1 MIGYAMTSYLALL
14 RGINV
19 SGKNTIRMVELRDNM
34 ERMGLEGVQT
44 YLQSGNIVFR
54 TGATDEATLATA
66 IQTRIT
72 LDFGLEVP
80 VLVLSAQALEHI
92 TRTNPLWPGTG
103 GDETLFHCTF
113 LFKAVSPER
122 FQALQLPAT
131 EGERAV
137 LVDQAVLLHCPH
149 GYGKT
154 KLNNSYF
161 ERALGVPA
169 TTRNWRSVL
178 ALQGLCSAPSP

>member
-1 MIGYAMTSYLALL
+1 MAAYLALL

-19 SGKNTIRMVELRDNM
+19 SGKNTIRMAELRDSM

-54 TGATDEATLATA
+54 TGATDEAQLAA
-66 IQTRIT
+66 NIEARIAQ
-72 LDFGLEVP
+72 DFGLEVP

-92 TRTNPLWPGTG
+92 AGTNPLWPGTG
-103 GDETLFHCTF
+103 GEESLFHCTF
-113 LFKAVSPER
+113 LFKAVSLER
-122 FQALQLPAT
+122 FQALQLPAA

-137 LVDQAVLLHCPH
+137 LADHAVLLHCPH

-161 ERALGVPA
+161 ERALGVPG
-169 TTRNWRSVL
+169 TTRNWRTVL
-178 ALQGLCSAPSP
+178 ALQGLCSAAVP

>member
-1 MIGYAMTSYLALL
+1 MTTCLALL

-19 SGKNTIRMVELRDNM
+19 SGKNPIRMAELSGSM
-34 ERMGLEGVQT
+34 ARMGLDGVQT

-54 TGATDEATLATA
+54 TGTTDKAQLATA

-72 LDFGLEVP
+72 QDFGLEVP
-80 VLVLSAQALEHI
+80 VLVLAAQDLKHI
-92 TRTNPLWPGTG
+92 ASTNPLWPATG
-103 GDETLFHCTF
+103 GDESLFHCTF

-122 FQALQLPAT
+122 FQTLRLPAV

-137 LVDQAVLLHCPH
+137 LVDHAVLLHCPH
-149 GYGKT
+149 GYGRT

-161 ERALGVPA
+161 ERALGVPG
-169 TTRNWRSVL
+169 TTRNWRTVL
-178 ALQGLCSAPSP
+178 ALHGLCSAASS